1 MTTSFRWTAAKLT
14 IFTVVTLIV
23 TMWLA
28 SIIGNFSPFA
38 TSYQIEAEFSDATGL
53 LRGDVVKASG
63 VDVGRV
69 SEIELRNGLAVV
81 TMEIDEGVE
90 LPSSVSA
97 HIRFR
102 NLLGQR
108 MITFVQEEDTTELLE
123 AGSGIEI
130 PLARTDPAFDLTV
143 LFNGLRPLIRSTSP
157 KDINIVSQAVTRA
170 LEGRTKDV
178 AGFLEH
184 VTVISETLT
193 AKDQQLG
200 SLLSDLNV
208 VTEDLAGRDEQ
219 LRATLADINDFF
231 GDLDETRHELA
242 EALVTLDDA
251 ARRLERLVDRNGEN
265 IRVELRDL
273 RIILAAVDDRRAD
286 LRAAVRA
293 LPEMLVA
300 VERVNSYGEWGML
313 HVVNVCKDDNGG
325 CGRRAR

>member
-1 MTTSFRWTAAKLT
+1 MTQSFRWTAIKLGL
-14 IFTVVTLIV
+14 FTVVTLIV

-38 TSYQIEAEFSDATGL
+38 SSYEVEAEFSDATGL
-53 LRGDVVKASG
+53 LLGDVVKASG

-69 SEIELRNGLAVV
+69 SNIELREGLAIV
-81 TMEIDEGVE
+81 TMELDEGVE
-90 LPSSVSA
+90 IPATVTA

-108 MITFVQEEDTTELLE
+108 MITFVQEEETNALLE
-123 AGSGIEI
+123 AGDGIEI

-178 AGFLEH
+178 ANFLDH
-184 VTVISETLT
+184 VTVISRTLT
-193 AKDQQLG
+193 SKDEQLG
-200 SLLSDLNV
+200 SLLSDLDI
-208 VTEDLAGRDEQ
+208 VTEDLAGRDQQ

-231 GDLDETRHELA
+231 GDLEETRDELS

-251 ARRLERLVDRNGEN
+251 AVRLERLVDRNDEN

-273 RIILAAVDDRRAD
+273 RIILAAVDDRRAE

-300 VERVNSYGEWGML
+300 VERVNSYGEWGMVHL
-313 HVVNVCKDDNGG
+313 IDACKDDNGG
-325 CGRRAR
+325 CGRRAP